1 MTKDV
6 PELKA
11 HEANED
17 HLIQFLHEKMDKM
30 VFFLDDM
37 ANATYISEQTKHTFN
52 EIKEYVNMIAADRAH
67 LKATNGDPKQILYL
81 GEKAKLLQFKIDQIE
96 YNWNYCECAGPDCPC
111 A

>member
-1 MTKDV
+1 MGCESTLVKKVVLGEMTKDV

-81 GEKAKLLQFKIDQIE
+81 GEKAKLLQFKID
-96 YNWNYCECAGPDCPC
+96 
-111 A
+111 